1 MTQRRNQA
9 GVSLLETV
17 IAAGVLVM
25 IVWGAIAAM
34 TTYTKASATS
44 RREIGAH
51 TRGGRALDRLQRE
64 LMNSVV
70 PDPNNGLQ
78 IIDKTGARVPDL
90 VDGQPVAVSGPRL
103 RVTRRGRTVL
113 KGSRIRAETVV
124 ADFFR
129 DADDANKDGRRD
141 QLIRIETVGSETR
154 TTVLAEDVTDV
165 TFRKL
170 GLAVEA
176 RCTTRGPISG
186 YAIVG
191 NTRVPEYVPVVR
203 TLQIRPRTR

>member
-1 MTQRRNQA
+1 MNRRTDQA
-9 GVSLLETV
+9 GVTLLETV
-17 IAAGVLVM
+17 IAGGVLLV

-70 PDPNNGLQ
+70 PDPNDGLQ
-78 IIDKTGARVPDL
+78 IIDKTGKRVPDI
-90 VDGQPVAVSGPRL
+90 VNGQPVAVTGPRL
-103 RVTRRGRTVL
+103 RVTRRGRTLL

-129 DADDANKDGRRD
+129 DVDDENKDGRRD
-141 QLIRIETVGSETR
+141 QLIRIETVGGAPR

-176 RCTTRGPISG
+176 RCTTRGAISG
-186 YAIVG
+186 WTTVG
-191 NTRVPEYVPVVR
+191 NTRVPEYASVVR